1 MAAPRLGGLN
11 PQVMRNLAVASKNPG
26 KGVHNQFSL
35 KTIFAKKTMKLSAS
49 NPKRMEQRESI

>member
-1 MAAPRLGGLN
+1 
-11 PQVMRNLAVASKNPG
+11 MRNLAVASKNPG

-35 KTIFAKKTMKLSAS
+35 KTIFAEKTMKLSAS